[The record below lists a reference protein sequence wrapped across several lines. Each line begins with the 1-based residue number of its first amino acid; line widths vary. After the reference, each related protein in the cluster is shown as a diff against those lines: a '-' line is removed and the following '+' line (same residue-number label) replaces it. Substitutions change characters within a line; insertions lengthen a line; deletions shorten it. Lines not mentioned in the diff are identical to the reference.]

1 MTDTVTDT
9 VTDVISGRT
18 THVIAAE
25 INMIKYQ
32 AERIYLAAAVEI
44 GKRLTEAKAMLKH
57 GEWGKWLEESVDFSQ
72 SRANKLMRIFKEYGA
87 EHLTSSNSDSNPNLN
102 YSQAVLLLGIPKE
115 ERAQFIIDMDI
126 EGMTNQELRKAV
138 NERMQTRQEKD
149 QVLQEKDQVLQ
160 EKDQVLQ
167 EKDQA
172 LQENEDLQKT
182 VEDQSGII
190 TELTTELANL
200 KVQLENVKTSKAEL
214 DKTAR
219 QLKDSLESL
228 QQSSSA
234 KGYERMKTNFINT
247 SLKVRANQI
256 AFLCESLDK
265 TIKEVKHELLQI
277 APNDKETY
285 IIYKNKIY
293 DLLNVWLKDET
304 WSRQARPGG
313 DAQ

>member
-1 MTDTVTDT
+1 MTDSVTDT

-18 THVIAAE
+18 TQVIAAE
-25 INMIKYQ
+25 INLIKYQ

-44 GKRLTEAKAMLKH
+44 GRRLTEAKALLKY

-87 EHLTSSNSDSNPNLN
+87 GQLTSSNSDPDPNLN
-102 YSQAVLLLGIPKE
+102 YSQAVLLLGIPRE
-115 ERAQFIIDMDI
+115 ERAQFILDRDI
-126 EGMTNQELRKAV
+126 EGMTKQELRQAV
-138 NERMQTRQEKD
+138 NERTQT
-149 QVLQEKDQVLQ
+149 LQEKDR
-160 EKDQVLQ
+160 VLQ

-172 LQENEDLQKT
+172 LQENADLQKT

-214 DKTAR
+214 DITAR

-247 SLKVRANQI
+247 SLKVRANHI
-256 AFLCESLDK
+256 AFLCENLDK

-285 IIYKNKIY
+285 ITYKNKVY

>member
-18 THVIAAE
+18 PHVIAAE

-32 AERIYLAAAVEI
+32 TERIYLAAAVEI
-44 GKRLTEAKAMLKH
+44 GRRLTEAKALLKY
-57 GEWGKWLEESVDFSQ
+57 GEWGKWLKESVSYSQ
-72 SRANKLMRIFKEYGA
+72 STADRFMKVFREYGSKLLDA
-87 EHLTSSNSDSNPNLN
+87 SDSNSDYAPVRNLT
-102 YSQAVLLLGIPKE
+102 YSQAVILLGVPE
-115 ERAQFIIDMDI
+115 EGREQFIIDMDI
-126 EGMTNQELRKAV
+126 EGMTNQELRKAI
-138 NERMQTRQEKD
+138 NERT
-149 QVLQEKDQVLQ
+149 QVR
-160 EKDQVLQ
+160 Q

-172 LQENEDLQKT
+172 LQENADLQKT

-234 KGYERMKTNFINT
+234 EGYERMKTNFINT
-247 SLKVRANQI
+247 SLKVRANHI
-256 AFLCESLDK
+256 AFLYENLDK

-293 DLLNVWLKDET
+293 ELLNVWLKDET
-304 WSRQARPGG
+304 WSRQARPGE
-313 DAQ
+313 DTL

>member
-1 MTDTVTDT
+1 MTDTATDT
-9 VTDVISGRT
+9 ITDVISERT

-32 AERIYLAAAVEI
+32 TEKIYLAAAVEI
-44 GKRLTEAKAMLKH
+44 GRRLTEAKALLNY

-87 EHLTSSNSDSNPNLN
+87 EQLTSSNSDPDPNLN

-126 EGMTNQELRKAV
+126 EGMTKQELRQAV
-138 NERMQTRQEKD
+138 NERTQTRQEKD
-149 QVLQEKDQVLQ
+149 R
-160 EKDQVLQ
+160 
-167 EKDQA
+167 A
-172 LQENEDLQKT
+172 SQENADLQKT
-182 VEDQSGII
+182 VKDQSGII
-190 TELTTELANL
+190 TELTAELANL

-219 QLKDSLESL
+219 ELKDSLESL

-247 SLKVRANQI
+247 SLKVRANHI
-256 AFLCESLDK
+256 AFLCENLDK

-285 IIYKNKIY
+285 ITYKNKVY
-293 DLLNVWLKDET
+293 DHLNVWLKDET
-304 WSRQARPGG
+304 WSRQARPGE

>member
-1 MTDTVTDT
+1 MTDPVTDT

-18 THVIAAE
+18 PYVIAAE

-44 GKRLTEAKAMLKH
+44 GRRLTEAKALLKY

-87 EHLTSSNSDSNPNLN
+87 GQLTSSNSDSNPNLS

-138 NERMQTRQEKD
+138 NERTQTR
-149 QVLQEKDQVLQ
+149 Q

-182 VEDQSGII
+182 VKDQSGII

-247 SLKVRANQI
+247 SLKVRANHI
-256 AFLCESLDK
+256 AFLCENLDK

-285 IIYKNKIY
+285 IIYKNKVY

>member
-1 MTDTVTDT
+1 MTDS

-18 THVIAAE
+18 TQVIAAE
-25 INMIKYQ
+25 INLIKYQ
-32 AERIYLAAAVEI
+32 AERVYLAAAVEI
-44 GKRLTEAKAMLKH
+44 GRRLTEAKALLKY

-72 SRANKLMRIFKEYGA
+72 SRANKLMRIFKEYGDGQP
-87 EHLTSSNSDSNPNLN
+87 TSSNSDPDPNLN

-126 EGMTNQELRKAV
+126 EGMTKQELRQAV
-138 NERMQTRQEKD
+138 NERTQT
-149 QVLQEKDQVLQ
+149 LQEKDRALL
-160 EKDQVLQ
+160 EK
-167 EKDQA
+167 KQA
-172 LQENEDLQKT
+172 LQENEYLQKA
-182 VEDQSGII
+182 VEDQSSII
-190 TELTTELANL
+190 TELTRELANL

-214 DKTAR
+214 DQTAR

-247 SLKVRANQI
+247 SLKVRANHI
-256 AFLCESLDK
+256 AFLCENLDK

-285 IIYKNKIY
+285 ITYKNKVY

-304 WSRQARPGG
+304 WSRQACPGEDG
-313 DAQ
+313 Q

>member
-1 MTDTVTDT
+1 MTDTVTE
-9 VTDVISGRT
+9 TDIISGRT
-18 THVIAAE
+18 PHVIAAE
-25 INMIKYQ
+25 INIIKYQ
-32 AERIYLAAAVEI
+32 AERIYLAAAIEI
-44 GKRLTEAKAMLKH
+44 GRRLTEAKSLIKY
-57 GEWGKWLEESVDFSQ
+57 GEWGKWLEESVSYSQ
-72 SRANKLMRIFKEYGA
+72 STAERLMKVFREYGSKLLDA
-87 EHLTSSNSDSNPNLN
+87 SDSNSESAPVRNLT
-102 YSQAVLLLGIPKE
+102 YSQAVILLGVPE
-115 ERAQFIIDMDI
+115 EGREQFIIDMDI

-138 NERMQTRQEKD
+138 NERTQAR
-149 QVLQEKDQVLQ
+149 
-160 EKDQVLQ
+160 Q

-172 LQENEDLQKT
+172 LQENADLQKT

-247 SLKVRANQI
+247 SLKVRANHI
-256 AFLCESLDK
+256 AFLCENLDK

-285 IIYKNKIY
+285 ITYKNKVY

-313 DAQ
+313 DTQ

>member
-9 VTDVISGRT
+9 VTETDIISGRT
-18 THVIAAE
+18 PHVIAAE
-25 INMIKYQ
+25 INTIKYQ
-32 AERIYLAAAVEI
+32 AERIFLAAAIEI
-44 GKRLTEAKAMLKH
+44 GRKLTEAKTLLKH

-87 EHLTSSNSDSNPNLN
+87 GQLTFSISDASPNLN

-115 ERAQFIIDMDI
+115 ERAQFIVDMDV
-126 EGMTNQELRKAV
+126 EGMTTQELRQAV
-138 NERMQTRQEKD
+138 NERTQAQQEK
-149 QVLQEKDQVLQ
+149 EHA
-160 EKDQVLQ
+160 LQ

-172 LQENEDLQKT
+172 LQENADLQKT

-190 TELTTELANL
+190 TGLTVELDNL
-200 KVQLENVKTSKAEL
+200 KTQLENVKTSKAEL

-228 QQSSSA
+228 RQSSSA

-247 SLKVRANQI
+247 SLKVRANHI
-256 AFLCESLDK
+256 AFLCENLDK
-265 TIKEVKHELLQI
+265 TIKDVKHELLQI

-285 IIYKNKIY
+285 ITYKNKVY

>member
-1 MTDTVTDT
+1 MPETVTE
-9 VTDVISGRT
+9 TDIISGRT
-18 THVIAAE
+18 PHVIAAE
-25 INMIKYQ
+25 INTIKYQ

-44 GKRLTEAKAMLKH
+44 GRRLTEAKILLKH
-57 GEWGKWLEESVDFSQ
+57 GEWGKWLEESVSYSQ
-72 SRANKLMRIFKEYGA
+72 STADRFMKVFREYGSKLPDA
-87 EHLTSSNSDSNPNLN
+87 SDSNSNYAPVRNLT
-102 YSQAVLLLGIPKE
+102 YSQAVILLGVPE
-115 ERAQFIIDMDI
+115 EGRDQFIIDMDI

-138 NERMQTRQEKD
+138 NERTQAR
-149 QVLQEKDQVLQ
+149 
-160 EKDQVLQ
+160 Q

-172 LQENEDLQKT
+172 LQENADLQKT

-190 TELTTELANL
+190 TGLTAELDNL

-219 QLKDSLESL
+219 QLKNSLESL

-247 SLKVRANQI
+247 LLKVRANHI
-256 AFLCESLDK
+256 AFLCENLDI
-265 TIKEVKHELLQI
+265 TIKDVKHELLQI

-285 IIYKNKIY
+285 ITYKNKVY

-313 DAQ
+313 DA

>member
-1 MTDTVTDT
+1 MTDT

-18 THVIAAE
+18 TQVIAAE
-25 INMIKYQ
+25 INLIKYQ
-32 AERIYLAAAVEI
+32 VERIYLAAAVEI
-44 GKRLTEAKAMLKH
+44 GRRLTEAKALLKY

-87 EHLTSSNSDSNPNLN
+87 EQLTSSNSDPDPNLN

-126 EGMTNQELRKAV
+126 EGMTKQELRQAV
-138 NERMQTRQEKD
+138 NERTQTLHEKD
-149 QVLQEKDQVLQ
+149 R
-160 EKDQVLQ
+160 VLQ

-172 LQENEDLQKT
+172 LQENADLQKT

-247 SLKVRANQI
+247 ALKVRANHI
-256 AFLCESLDK
+256 AFLCENLDK
-265 TIKEVKHELLQI
+265 TIKDVKQELLKI

-285 IIYKNKIY
+285 ITYKNKVY

-304 WSRQARPGG
+304 WSGQARPGG

>member
-9 VTDVISGRT
+9 VTDIISGRT
-18 THVIAAE
+18 PQVIAAE
-25 INMIKYQ
+25 INLIKYQ

-44 GKRLTEAKAMLKH
+44 GRRLTEAKALLKY

-87 EHLTSSNSDSNPNLN
+87 GQLTSSNSDPDPNLN

-126 EGMTNQELRKAV
+126 EGMTKQELRQAV
-138 NERMQTRQEKD
+138 NERTQT
-149 QVLQEKDQVLQ
+149 LQ

-172 LQENEDLQKT
+172 LQENADLQKT

-234 KGYERMKTNFINT
+234 EGYERMKTNFINT
-247 SLKVRANQI
+247 SLKVRANHI
-256 AFLCESLDK
+256 AFLYENLDK

-304 WSRQARPGG
+304 WSRQARPGE
-313 DAQ
+313 DTL

>member
-1 MTDTVTDT
+1 VTDS
-9 VTDVISGRT
+9 VTEVISGRT
-18 THVIAAE
+18 TQVIAAE
-25 INMIKYQ
+25 INMIKFQ
-32 AERIYLAAAVEI
+32 AERVYLAAAVEI
-44 GKRLTEAKAMLKH
+44 GRRLTEAKALFKY

-87 EHLTSSNSDSNPNLN
+87 EQLTSSNSDSNPNLN

-126 EGMTNQELRKAV
+126 EEMTNQELRKAV
-138 NERMQTRQEKD
+138 NERTQTR
-149 QVLQEKDQVLQ
+149 
-160 EKDQVLQ
+160 Q

-172 LQENEDLQKT
+172 LQEKEHALQENADLQKT
-182 VEDQSGII
+182 MEDQSGVI
-190 TELTTELANL
+190 TGLTRELANL

-228 QQSSSA
+228 QKSSSA

-247 SLKVRANQI
+247 SLKVRANHI
-256 AFLCESLDK
+256 AFLSENLNK
-265 TIKEVKHELLQI
+265 TIKEIKHELLQI

-285 IIYKNKIY
+285 IIYKNKVY

-304 WSRQARPGG
+304 WSRQACPGE

>member
-1 MTDTVTDT
+1 MTDP

-18 THVIAAE
+18 TQVIAAE
-25 INMIKYQ
+25 INLIKYQ
-32 AERIYLAAAVEI
+32 AERVYLVAAVEI
-44 GKRLTEAKAMLKH
+44 GRRLTEAKALLKY

-72 SRANKLMRIFKEYGA
+72 SRANKLMRIFNEYGA
-87 EHLTSSNSDSNPNLN
+87 GQLTSSNSDPDPNLN

-126 EGMTNQELRKAV
+126 EGMTKQELRQAV
-138 NERMQTRQEKD
+138 NERTQT
-149 QVLQEKDQVLQ
+149 
-160 EKDQVLQ
+160 LQ

-182 VEDQSGII
+182 VEDQSSII
-190 TELTTELANL
+190 TELTREFANL

-214 DKTAR
+214 DQTAR

-228 QQSSSA
+228 QKSTSA

-247 SLKVRANQI
+247 SLKVRANHI
-256 AFLCESLDK
+256 AFLCENLNK
-265 TIKEVKHELLQI
+265 TIKEIKHELLQI

-285 IIYKNKIY
+285 IIYKNKVY

-304 WSRQARPGG
+304 WSRQAHSDG